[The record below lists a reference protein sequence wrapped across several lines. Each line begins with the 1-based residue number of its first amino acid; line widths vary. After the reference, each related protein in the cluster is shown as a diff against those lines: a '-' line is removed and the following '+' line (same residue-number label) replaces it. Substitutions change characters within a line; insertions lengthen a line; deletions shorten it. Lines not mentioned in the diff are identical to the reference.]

1 MPEVTAQVPNFRVTY
16 ERGSN
21 SIANFTLR
29 GVRGA
34 ALASRLNESSVAV
47 YSDEVFMGDETEI
60 NGTLFDVERIEVLR
74 GPQGTV
80 FGQNT
85 TAGLVHFISVMP
97 TNSPTGYANIQHVY
111 DNEVIDAGAV
121 SEPITHGFRA
131 RVAGKSVRKDRKR
144 VV

>member
-47 YSDEVFMGDETEI
+47 YSDEVFMGDETAI
-60 NGTLFDVERIEVLR
+60 NGTLFDVERIEVRSEENKSELQSLMR
-74 GPQGTV
+74 TSYAV
-80 FGQNT
+80 FCLNKNNNNT
-85 TAGLVHFISVMP
+85 TH
-97 TNSPTGYANIQHVY
+97 
-111 DNEVIDAGAV
+111 
-121 SEPITHGFRA
+121 
-131 RVAGKSVRKDRKR
+131 
-144 VV
+144 

>member
-29 GVRGA
+29 GVLGA

-47 YSDEVFMGDETEI
+47 YSDEVFMGDETAI

-80 FGQNT
+80 FGKNT
-85 TAGLVHFISVMP
+85 TAGLGHFISVQP
-97 TNSPTGYANIQHVY
+97 TR
-111 DNEVIDAGAV
+111 
-121 SEPITHGFRA
+121 SEEHT
-131 RVAGKSVRKDRKR
+131 SELQSLM
-144 VV
+144 

>member
-47 YSDEVFMGDETEI
+47 YSDEVFMGDETAI

-80 FGQNT
+80 FGKNT
-85 TAGLVHFISVMP
+85 TAGLVHRSEEHTSELQSIMRIS
-97 TNSPTGYANIQHVY
+97 Y
-111 DNEVIDAGAV
+111 DV
-121 SEPITHGFRA
+121 S
-131 RVAGKSVRKDRKR
+131 
-144 VV
+144 

>member
-47 YSDEVFMGDETEI
+47 YSDEVFMGDETAI

-74 GPQGTV
+74 DRK
-80 FGQNT
+80 
-85 TAGLVHFISVMP
+85 SV
-97 TNSPTGYANIQHVY
+97 
-111 DNEVIDAGAV
+111 V
-121 SEPITHGFRA
+121 S
-131 RVAGKSVRKDRKR
+131 GKSVSVRVELGGRRIIKKKNKR
-144 VV
+144 DNIR